1 MTTTPPEFSFSTIE
15 NFDEHISS
23 SIPRYEDLISSI
35 LNLSPYFIE
44 DDTNVY
50 DLGCSTGKLLNN
62 LKEKNI
68 SKSASYYGLEIED
81 NFIDKKIESK
91 DVNIFKQNINTYNG
105 HNNASMITSIF
116 TLQFI
121 PLKDRQDMIDK
132 IYNSLNKGG
141 AFIFSEKVLSKHL
154 KLQEIMTFQYY
165 DFKRKTF
172 TPEEILTKENNLR
185 NIMKPITLQD
195 NLSMLKSA
203 GFSEF
208 DIFWRNNNFLS
219 ILAIKWTY

>member
-1 MTTTPPEFSFSTIE
+1 
-15 NFDEHISS
+15 
-23 SIPRYEDLISSI
+23 
-35 LNLSPYFIE
+35 
-44 DDTNVY
+44 
-50 DLGCSTGKLLNN
+50 
-62 LKEKNI
+62 
-68 SKSASYYGLEIED
+68 
-81 NFIDKKIESK
+81 
-91 DVNIFKQNINTYNG
+91 
-105 HNNASMITSIF
+105 MITSIF

-219 ILAIKWTY
+219 ILAIK